1 MNIFSRKQKLRYLYA
16 TCILLA
22 TALGAGP
29 TLARVPSVERSQIET
44 LPAGLAPA
52 LARAL
57 KDELPTSYHLTKTE
71 AGFETANS
79 AHAMQ
84 YTFGAEGLQVK
95 NLAGTWT
102 WGLKLTGWGYVDAVQ
117 PLNQGRPVAQK
128 TRLEYQ
134 YGSALTEWY
143 LNTSWG
149 LEQGF
154 TLQSPPETTQ
164 ANHSSEIAV
173 EMALSGTLQPQLAGS
188 TTLLLND
195 PVKGHSLARYTGLQ
209 AFDAEGRVLP
219 AEMRLAGCEQ
229 DLAGGACRLQLVV
242 DTSHAVYPLT
252 IDPWLQQGKLTA
264 SDGAASDN
272 FGHAVAMSGDTVVVG
287 AKGDDSSKGS
297 VYVFVK
303 PGGGWADTSTF
314 NAKLTA
320 SDGAASDNFGNAV
333 AISGDTVVV
342 GAYGDDSYK
351 GSAYVFVKPDT
362 GWTDTSTFNAKL
374 TASDGETYDYFGDGV
389 AISGDT
395 VVVGA
400 RGDDDKGSV
409 SGSAYVFVKPDTG
422 WADTSTFNAKLTT
435 SDAASTEFSRHAVA
449 ISGDT
454 VVVGARGDNSYKGS
468 AYVFVKPDSGWAT
481 TSTFNAKLTAN
492 DGEASDYFGYAV
504 ALSGDTVVV
513 GASGDDSNKGSAYV
527 FVKPDTGWTT
537 TNAFDAKLTATNR
550 ANFDRFGYA
559 VALSGDTVVVGEF
572 GDNSSKGSTYVFVKP
587 DGGWAT
593 TNAFDAKLTAS
604 DGAAS
609 DSFGYAVAISGDT
622 MVVGASGDD
631 SRKGSAYI
639 FLSPPPST
647 IEDAEDGDVSNW
659 TAESISDNTSAVSI
673 TTDNSDNVLSLSG
686 TDKHLHHFKL
696 ALDTPNSFFFLSYT
710 YSPLTKKVTN

>member
-272 FGHAVAMSGDTVVVG
+272 FG
-287 AKGDDSSKGS
+287 
-297 VYVFVK
+297 
-303 PGGGWADTSTF
+303 
-314 NAKLTA
+314 
-320 SDGAASDNFGNAV
+320 NAV

-422 WADTSTFNAKLTT
+422 WATTNAFDAKLTA
-435 SDAASTEFSRHAVA
+435 SDGAATAEFSRQAVA

-454 VVVGARGDNSYKGS
+454 VVVGARGDNSYTGS
-468 AYVFVKPDSGWAT
+468 AYVFVKPDTGWADT
-481 TSTFNAKLTAN
+481 EAFNAKLTAS

-504 ALSGDTVVV
+504 AISGDTVVV

-527 FVKPDTGWTT
+527 FVKPDTGWA
-537 TNAFDAKLTATNR
+537 TNTQDAKLTATNR
-550 ANFDRFGYA
+550 ADNDRFGYA

-604 DGAAS
+604 DGAAN
-609 DSFGYAVAISGDT
+609 DFFGYAVAISGDT
-622 MVVGASGDD
+622 MVVGAYKDD
-631 SRKGSAYI
+631 SSKGSAYI

>member
-362 GWTDTSTFNAKL
+362 GW
-374 TASDGETYDYFGDGV
+374 
-389 AISGDT
+389 
-395 VVVGA
+395 
-400 RGDDDKGSV
+400 
-409 SGSAYVFVKPDTG
+409 
-422 WADTSTFNAKLTT
+422 
-435 SDAASTEFSRHAVA
+435 
-449 ISGDT
+449 
-454 VVVGARGDNSYKGS
+454 
-468 AYVFVKPDSGWAT
+468 AT
-481 TSTFNAKLTAN
+481 NTQ
-492 DGEASDYFGYAV
+492 
-504 ALSGDTVVV
+504 
-513 GASGDDSNKGSAYV
+513 
-527 FVKPDTGWTT
+527 
-537 TNAFDAKLTATNR
+537 DAKLTATNR
-550 ANFDRFGYA
+550 ADNDRFGYA

-604 DGAAS
+604 DGAAN
-609 DSFGYAVAISGDT
+609 DFFGYAVAISGDT
-622 MVVGASGDD
+622 MVVGAYKDD
-631 SRKGSAYI
+631 SSKGSAYI